1 MKRKIIIGLIILLV
15 LVGTGCKKSVT
26 GDLYTETN
34 IIINSDGDVI
44 TDDQPNQTPLDDGTQ
59 VDELTPDI
67 GPVTPESVN
76 NQEVQDQLLSFLET
90 FHYNIFFSQ
99 RDMTEGITDSD
110 RIKFAISYIYQ
121 NEYQELKFDTSKF
134 ILYVPE
140 QRVEEIVQKYFGVT
154 VSNHA
159 SFEEEKIVYE
169 AGFYLMP
176 AMDTEW
182 NEKPQIYSVEMD
194 DDASYKVVISLYNS
208 DLQPTRAYRTIVA
221 VENNRYILK
230 AYTPIVN

>member
-1 MKRKIIIGLIILLV
+1 MKKQIIIGLICLLV
-15 LVGTGCKKSVT
+15 LAGTGCKQSVT
-26 GDLYTETN
+26 NDLYNEADIDVSSDTN
-34 IIINSDGDVI
+34 LIAEDLQDPTLVEENAQVGEV
-44 TDDQPNQTPLDDGTQ
+44 TP
-59 VDELTPDI
+59 VVEPA
-67 GPVTPESVN
+67 TPESVN
-76 NQEVQDQLLSFLET
+76 DQEVKDQLLSFLET

-99 RDMTEGITDSD
+99 RDMTEGITESD

-134 ILYVPE
+134 ILYVPA
-140 QRVEEIVQKYFGVT
+140 QRVEEIVKKYFGET

-169 AGFYLMP
+169 EGFYLMP

-182 NEKPQIYSVEMD
+182 NETPQIYSVEINED
-194 DDASYKVVISLYNS
+194 DSYKVTISLYNS

-221 VENNRYILK
+221 VEDNRYVLK
-230 AYTPIVN
+230 GYTPIIN